1 MVPEQTLVA
10 PGIAQIA
17 NLDLTAVALQRL
29 VERSNG
35 LPGLGVLHGPS
46 GWGKTLSCNRL
57 AQVHRGYFVSIK
69 SAWSRKTLLEKIL
82 TEMGIKPH
90 GTIPNMLDQV
100 CDQLA
105 GAGDRP
111 LILDEFDHATR
122 NETML
127 ELVRDMHDGGQAAIL
142 LVGEEQLPTKLKKW
156 ERFHSRVL
164 AWVPAQ
170 PVSLGDAQKLSPIY
184 APGLG
189 IADDLLQS
197 LVSSAQGS
205 VRRVVVNLRSIA
217 EEAGVAG
224 WETVDAATWG
234 NRPFYT
240 GEAQKR
246 RV

>member
-1 MVPEQTLVA
+1 MVTQQTLSA

-17 NLDLTAVALQRL
+17 NLDITAVALQRL
-29 VERSNG
+29 VERGPG
-35 LPGLGVLHGPS
+35 LPGLGVLHGPA

-82 TEMGIKPH
+82 KEMGIKPH

-111 LILDEFDHATR
+111 LILDEFDHAIR
-122 NETML
+122 NESML

-142 LVGEEQLPTKLKKW
+142 MVGEEQLPTKLQKW

-170 PVSLGDAQKLSPIY
+170 PISLGDAKQLAPIY
-184 APGLG
+184 APGLQ
-189 IADDLLQS
+189 IADDLLVR
-197 LVSSAQGS
+197 LVTSSQGS

-217 EEAGVAG
+217 EEAAVGG
-224 WETVDAATWG
+224 WDAVDAALWG
-234 NRPFYT
+234 DRPIYT
-240 GEAQKR
+240 GETQKR